1 MLRGGRSSASEL
13 PDHAEAGTRGQVQG
27 YAGGMVLLSFMTGLG
42 AAITGL
48 VVTIVAAALVFA
60 AVRK

>member
-1 MLRGGRSSASEL
+1 
-13 PDHAEAGTRGQVQG
+13 
-27 YAGGMVLLSFMTGLG
+27 MVLLSFMTGLG